1 MNSAFVVYEELSRS
15 IRVTKTSEMFAI
27 FFFTT
32 QTTQPRPHVFSVTVP

>member
-27 FFFTT
+27 FFS
-32 QTTQPRPHVFSVTVP
+32 QPNQLNLVPMSSR